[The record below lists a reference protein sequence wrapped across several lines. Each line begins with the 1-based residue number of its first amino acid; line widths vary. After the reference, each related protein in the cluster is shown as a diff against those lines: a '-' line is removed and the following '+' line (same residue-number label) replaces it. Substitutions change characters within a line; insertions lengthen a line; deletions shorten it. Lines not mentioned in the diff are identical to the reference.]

1 MVNLHDR
8 SRNNLF
14 RTPLLT
20 WSIYCIGKMDL
31 GKVQYFKMYVKIY
44 DLFFDKN
51 IFSNYTKYFHLSL
64 EDLDEGSPL
73 FSIDILGVSFKV
85 SDFSR

>member
-51 IFSNYTKYFHLSL
+51 IFSNY
-64 EDLDEGSPL
+64 
-73 FSIDILGVSFKV
+73 
-85 SDFSR
+85 